1 MSAGSAAVPPLAALV
16 PDVAARPARTPMQLA
31 WLRLRRA
38 KLALAGSAVFL
49 TMAAIAIFAD
59 WIAPYGRNEIDLF
72 SITAAPSRD
81 HWLGTDGLGRDVLSR
96 LIYGGR
102 LSLWIGVSAAILAVT
117 IGTVIGAV
125 AGYYGGKIDGA
136 LMRYVDLMLAFPSIF
151 LLLIIS
157 ATLEG
162 ITETG
167 VILFLGLFSWMWLAR
182 IIRGEFLS
190 LKAREFV
197 EAARSIGAPDR
208 AIILRHLL
216 PNVVGPIIVSFTL
229 DIALFMLAEA
239 SLSFLGFGVPAG
251 TPTWGNMLN
260 ESRSEYMTFP
270 RLAIVPG
277 LTLTIAV
284 LAINFIGDGLRDA
297 FDPRGGR

>member
-1 MSAGSAAVPPLAALV
+1 VSAESAAVQPLAALV
-16 PDVAARPARTPMQLA
+16 PDVSVRPARTPMQLA
-31 WLRLRRA
+31 WSRLKRA
-38 KLALAGSAVFL
+38 KLALAGLAIFL
-49 TMAAIAIFAD
+49 AMVAIAIFAD

-72 SITAAPSRD
+72 NITAAPSRD

-102 LSLWIGVSAAILAVT
+102 LSLWIGISSAILTVV
-117 IGTVIGAV
+117 IGTVVGAI
-125 AGYYGGKIDGA
+125 AGFYGGKIDGA

-162 ITETG
+162 ITQTG

-216 PNVVGPIIVSFTL
+216 PNVLGPIIVSLTL

-239 SLSFLGFGVPAG
+239 SLSFLGFGVPPG
-251 TPTWGNMLN
+251 IPTWGNMLN
-260 ESRSEYMTFP
+260 ESRSEYMSYP
-270 RLAIVPG
+270 RLAIIPG

-284 LAINFIGDGLRDA
+284 LAINFIGDGLRAA

>member
-1 MSAGSAAVPPLAALV
+1 
-16 PDVAARPARTPMQLA
+16 MQLA

-38 KLALAGSAVFL
+38 KLALAGLVVFL
-49 TMAAIAIFAD
+49 TMVVIAIFAE
-59 WIAPYGRNEIDLF
+59 WIAPYGKNEIDLF

-102 LSLWIGVSAAILAVT
+102 LSLWIGVSSAILAVA
-117 IGTVIGAV
+117 IGTVIGAF

-157 ATLEG
+157 ATFEG

-239 SLSFLGFGVPAG
+239 SLSFLGFGVPPG

-260 ESRSEYMTFP
+260 ESRSEYMSYP